1 MPEREY
7 NWQDVLNSLLFW
19 VLIGTMLQIWVGTP

>member
-1 MPEREY
+1 MPPKREL

-19 VLIGTMLQIWVGTP
+19 TAIALFMVQP